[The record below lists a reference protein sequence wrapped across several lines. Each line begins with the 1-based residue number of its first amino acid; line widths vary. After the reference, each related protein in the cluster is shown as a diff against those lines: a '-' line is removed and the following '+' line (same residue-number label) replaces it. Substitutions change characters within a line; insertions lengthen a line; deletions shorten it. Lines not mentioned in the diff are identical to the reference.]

1 LTASPVNVPETFFVV
16 GAVVVLVAAGVGL
29 AVALCV
35 AAGVGS
41 ALFVAV
47 AFALLLAAELLAGA
61 ALSVAAGAA
70 AGDWVAVEAFATGA
84 IPAPRDAVLSEEVSC
99 GGVIAKT
106 APSPPTVPP
115 AINSARFMPLLS
127 LSYL

>member
-1 LTASPVNVPETFFVV
+1 MASPVNVPETFFVA
-16 GAVVVLVAAGVGL
+16 GAVVVLVAVGVGL
-29 AVALCV
+29 VVALFV

-47 AFALLLAAELLAGA
+47 AFALLLAAELLAGV

-70 AGDWVAVEAFATGA
+70 AEDSVVVVLLATGA
-84 IPAPRDAVLSEEVSC
+84 TPVARDVVLSEEVIC

-115 AINSARFMPLLS
+115 AINNARFISLLS
-127 LSYL
+127 LLFL